1 MYGLIVKVMV
11 LPGRSEQFIAL
22 LRESAADMPGCL
34 SYVVSRDTSDEDT
47 IWVTEVWNNE
57 HSHQASLSLP
67 RVQDVI
73 PRAKAI
79 VTSFE
84 RVAVTEPVWGAG
96 VKDDTSSP

>member
-11 LPGRSEQFIAL
+11 IPGQREQFIEL
-22 LRESAADMPGCL
+22 LRESAAGMPGCL
-34 SYVVSRDTSDEDT
+34 SYVVSRDTSEENT
-47 IWVTEVWNNE
+47 IWVTEVWNNAR
-57 HSHQASLSLP
+57 SHEASLSLP
-67 RVQDVI
+67 RVHEVI

-96 VKDDTSSP
+96 LEPSAHG

>member
-11 LPGRSEQFIAL
+11 VPGLREQFIQL
-22 LRESAADMPGCL
+22 LRGSATGMAGCL
-34 SYVVSRDTSDEDT
+34 SYVVSRDTSDDNT

-57 HSHQASLSLP
+57 HSHEASLSLP
-67 RVQDVI
+67 RVQEVI

-96 VKDDTSSP
+96 LEPSDLG